1 MNEFFE
7 GGMRPPEMNGMYYW
21 DQLHPILSAVAIL
34 LIGWVIAL
42 VIAAAV
48 KKVLSKLGTNQKL
61 SSACNGTSF
70 QY

>member
-7 GGMRPPEMNGMYYW
+7 GGMRTPEMNGMYYW

-48 KKVLSKLGTNQKL
+48 KKVLSK
-61 SSACNGTSF
+61 
-70 QY
+70 